1 MKRKMGDYIFR
12 SYFKRKFVNAVMC
25 SALGFA
31 TVAMVVPLF
40 LVFGYA
46 LFQGAP
52 ALNWSF
58 FTELP
63 KPVGEL
69 GGGMA
74 NALLGTTTVV
84 ATLLD
89 LNTGTPVAVLDG
101 AGFAARRTPMECA
114 ARPAPKRRS
123 KSPG

>member
-84 ATLLD
+84 GIAAFI
-89 LNTGTPVAVLDG
+89 GVPWGVAIGVWLSEYG
-101 AGFAARRTPMECA
+101 QKNRLAGVIRFAEIGRAHV
-114 ARPAPKRRS
+114 
-123 KSPG
+123 